1 MAHTPKGTVL
11 VTGASSG
18 IGAAI
23 ARAAAQSGWRVVCA
37 ARRQDKLAAQVAAI
51 GAAATSVHLD
61 VRDRESVATL
71 PGRIPEGWREVD
83 VLVNCAG
90 HDIGGRQRFDLEAMD
105 DWSDTLNTNLLGA
118 MRVTHAVVPGM
129 LARGRGHIV
138 NMSSIYALE
147 AHAGSSAYCTS
158 KYGIN
163 GFSKA
168 ILDDYR
174 NLGVRVTQVLPG
186 VARTDFSNTR
196 WHGDRAKVD
205 AFYASIPVVLE
216 PEDIA
221 RAVLFAIEQPRH
233 VTIADIVMVA
243 GS

>member
-1 MAHTPKGTVL
+1 MAK
-11 VTGASSG
+11 A
-18 IGAAI
+18 
-23 ARAAAQSGWRVVCA
+23 GWRVVCS
-37 ARRQDKLAAQVAAI
+37 ARRLDKLAEQVKAI
-51 GAAATSVHLD
+51 GAAATSVSLD
-61 VRDRESVATL
+61 VRDKQSVTTL
-71 PGRIPEGWREVD
+71 LERIPAGWREID

-90 HDIGGRQRFDLEAMD
+90 HDIGGRQRFDLGSMN
-105 DWSDTLNTNLLGA
+105 DWADTLNSNLLGT

-129 LARGRGHIV
+129 LQRGRGHIV
-138 NMSSIYALE
+138 NMSSVYALE
-147 AHAGSSAYCTS
+147 AHAGSSSYCAS

-174 NLGVRVTQVLPG
+174 NQGVRVTQILPG
-186 VARTDFSNTR
+186 VARTDFSDTR
-196 WHGDRAKVD
+196 WSGDRSKVD

-233 VTIADIVMVA
+233 VIIADIVMVA

>member
-1 MAHTPKGTVL
+1 VTTAARGIAL

-23 ARAAAQSGWRVVCA
+23 ASALARCGWRVVCA
-37 ARRQDKLAAQVAAI
+37 ARREDRLAANVAAI
-51 GAAATSVHLD
+51 GASATSLQLD
-61 VRDRESVATL
+61 VRAKASVESLLDRLPES
-71 PGRIPEGWREVD
+71 WREID

-90 HDIGGRQRFDLEAMD
+90 HDIGGRRRFDEGSMD
-105 DWSDTLNTNLLGA
+105 QWADTIETNLLGA
-118 MRVTHAVVPGM
+118 MRVTHMVVPGM
-129 LARGRGHIV
+129 LKRRRGHVV
-138 NMSSIYALE
+138 NVSSIYALE

-158 KYGIN
+158 KFGLN

-174 NLGVRVTQVLPG
+174 NQGVRVTQILPG
-186 VARTDFSNTR
+186 VAKSDFSDTR
-196 WHGDRAKVD
+196 WKGDRSKVD
-205 AFYASIPVVLE
+205 DFYAHFPAVLE

-221 RAVLFAIEQPRH
+221 RSVLFAVDQPPH
-233 VTIADIVMVA
+233 VTISELVIVA

>member
-1 MAHTPKGTVL
+1 MANTPKGIVL

-23 ARAAAQSGWRVVCA
+23 ALTAGQSGWRVICA
-37 ARRQDKLAAQVAAI
+37 ARRQDKLAEQVAAI

-71 PGRIPEGWREVD
+71 LGRIPEGWREVD

-186 VARTDFSNTR
+186 VARTDFSDTR
-196 WHGDRAKVD
+196 WQGDRAKVE
-205 AFYASIPVVLE
+205 AFYAAIPVVLE

>member
-1 MAHTPKGTVL
+1 MAQNPNGTVL

-23 ARAAAQSGWRVVCA
+23 ARATGQSGWRVVCA
-37 ARRQDKLAAQVAAI
+37 ARRQDKLAEQVAAI
-51 GAAATSVHLD
+51 GATATAVQLD
-61 VRDRESVATL
+61 VRDRQSVATL
-71 PGRIPEGWREVD
+71 LERIPEGWREPD

-129 LARGRGHIV
+129 LQRRRGHIV
-138 NMSSIYALE
+138 NMSSIYGLE

-186 VARTDFSNTR
+186 VARTDFSDTR

-205 AFYASIPVVLE
+205 AFYASIPIVLE

-221 RAVLFAIEQPRH
+221 RAVLFAIEQPSH

>member
-1 MAHTPKGTVL
+1 MSDMRGGTVL

-18 IGAAI
+18 LGAAI
-23 ARAAAQSGWRVVCA
+23 AAAVAKGDWRVICA
-37 ARRQDKLAAQVAAI
+37 ARRLDKLAAQVEAI
-51 GAAATSVHLD
+51 GAAATSVSLD
-61 VRDRESVATL
+61 VRDKESVATL
-71 PGRIPEGWREVD
+71 LERVPEGWREVD

-90 HDIGGRQRFDLEAMD
+90 HDIGGRQRFDLGSMD
-105 DWSDTLNTNLLGA
+105 DWADTLNTNLLGA

-129 LARGRGHIV
+129 LQRGRGHIV

-174 NLGVRVTQVLPG
+174 NQGVRVTQILPG
-186 VARTDFSNTR
+186 VARTEFSDTR
-196 WHGDRAKVD
+196 WHGDRSKID
-205 AFYASIPVVLE
+205 AFYASVPVVLE

>member
-1 MAHTPKGTVL
+1 MSDIQRGTVL

-18 IGAAI
+18 LGAAI
-23 ARAAAQSGWRVVCA
+23 AMAVACAGWRVVCA
-37 ARRQDKLAAQVAAI
+37 ARRVDLLAAQVKAI
-51 GAAATSVHLD
+51 GASAVAVVLD
-61 VRDRESVATL
+61 VRDKTSVTTL
-71 PGRIPEGWREVD
+71 LDRVPEDWRRID

-90 HDIGGRQRFDLEAMD
+90 HDIGGRRRFDQMLIDE
-105 DWSDTLNTNLLGA
+105 WTDTLETNLLGT

-129 LARGRGHIV
+129 LKRGRGHIV
-138 NMSSIYALE
+138 NMSSIYGLE

-174 NLGVRVTQVLPG
+174 NQGVRVTQILPG
-186 VARTDFSNTR
+186 VARTDFSDTR
-196 WHGDRAKVD
+196 WHGDRSKVD

-216 PEDIA
+216 PQDIA
-221 RAVLFAIEQPRH
+221 RSVLFAIEQPRH
-233 VTIADIVMVA
+233 VTISDIVLVA

>member
-1 MAHTPKGTVL
+1 MSDIQRGTVL

-18 IGAAI
+18 LGAAI
-23 ARAAAQSGWRVVCA
+23 AMAVSRAGWRVVCA
-37 ARRQDKLAAQVAAI
+37 ARRVDLLAEQVQAI
-51 GAAATSVHLD
+51 GALATSVVLD
-61 VRDRESVATL
+61 VRDKNSVTTL
-71 PGRIPEGWREVD
+71 LDRVPEDWRLID

-90 HDIGGRQRFDLEAMD
+90 HDIGGRQRFDQMSMD
-105 DWSDTLNTNLLGA
+105 EWSDTLDTNLLGT

-129 LARGRGHIV
+129 LERGRGHIV
-138 NMSSIYALE
+138 NMSSIFALE

-174 NLGVRVTQVLPG
+174 NQGVRVTQILPG
-186 VARTDFSNTR
+186 VARTEFSDTR
-196 WHGDRAKVD
+196 WRGDRSKID
-205 AFYASIPVVLE
+205 SFYANFPVVLE

-221 RAVLFAIEQPRH
+221 RSVLFAIEQPRH
-233 VTIADIVMVA
+233 VTISDIVLVA